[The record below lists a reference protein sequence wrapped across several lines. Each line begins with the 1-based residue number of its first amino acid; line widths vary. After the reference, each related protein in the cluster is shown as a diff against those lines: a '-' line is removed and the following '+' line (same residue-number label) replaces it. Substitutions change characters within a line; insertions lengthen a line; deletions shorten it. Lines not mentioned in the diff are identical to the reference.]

1 MIRFVFASRA
11 ELQKRNSDL
20 VSSQISVAASLY
32 KMWHPPSLDPR
43 LLVRKNSTKRPF
55 QVPKRDDIR
64 RWFILGLIQSMAC
77 IQRTERLSV
86 CVWMAVFLTQ
96 FRRVSVLKLILFFVI
111 LGLKVPKSMQH
122 FKKDRNAKR
131 KKKNIFIKWQWV
143 FKSHTKGK
151 RCHAICKTH
160 KTKDKSGA
168 EQRSKFSEFIS
179 NQDIS
184 TAKKKK

>member
-1 MIRFVFASRA
+1 MIRFVFASRP

-43 LLVRKNSTKRPF
+43 LLVRKNSTKRSF

-131 KKKNIFIKWQWV
+131 KKKTSSSNDNECLRVTRREKDVMQYV
-143 FKSHTKGK
+143 KPTKP
-151 RCHAICKTH
+151 
-160 KTKDKSGA
+160 KTKVELNKGPSSVNSS
-168 EQRSKFSEFIS
+168 QTR
-179 NQDIS
+179 
-184 TAKKKK
+184 T

>member
-1 MIRFVFASRA
+1 M
-11 ELQKRNSDL
+11 
-20 VSSQISVAASLY
+20 
-32 KMWHPPSLDPR
+32 
-43 LLVRKNSTKRPF
+43 
-55 QVPKRDDIR
+55 
-64 RWFILGLIQSMAC
+64 
-77 IQRTERLSV
+77 
-86 CVWMAVFLTQ
+86 
-96 FRRVSVLKLILFFVI
+96 LKLILFFVI

-131 KKKNIFIKWQWV
+131 KKKIFIKWQWV

-184 TAKKKK
+184 TAKKKKVNKKIHMYFEWHWPSQDSILQTICCLKAQGLTSRTLLTIWYLCNKLPVFSTNRLEAFIESLTCWMHRS

>member
-64 RWFILGLIQSMAC
+64 RRFILDSRLD
-77 IQRTERLSV
+77 TEYGMSAEDRKTKCV
-86 CVWMAVFLTQ
+86 CEW
-96 FRRVSVLKLILFFVI
+96 LFFIQVQKGFCVKTDFI
-111 LGLKVPKSMQH
+111 LRY
-122 FKKDRNAKR
+122 FRD
-131 KKKNIFIKWQWV
+131 
-143 FKSHTKGK
+143 
-151 RCHAICKTH
+151 
-160 KTKDKSGA
+160 
-168 EQRSKFSEFIS
+168 
-179 NQDIS
+179 
-184 TAKKKK
+184 